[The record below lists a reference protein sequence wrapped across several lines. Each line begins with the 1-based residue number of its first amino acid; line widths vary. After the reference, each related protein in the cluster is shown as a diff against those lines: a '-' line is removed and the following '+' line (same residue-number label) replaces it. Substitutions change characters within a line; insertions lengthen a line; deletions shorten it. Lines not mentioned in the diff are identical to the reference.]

1 MLMRLISREVD
12 RGQLTTIKVSSNAPS
27 ISKLCYLDDVILF
40 SKAKMSELSTL
51 KIYLEKYCSWSGQ
64 KVNVEKSGFFPSK
77 GVSQQF
83 LNQIKARWGLNR
95 LPPNTK
101 YLGVPLF
108 FTSSRCK
115 DLQPVKERLENKLS
129 GWKSKNLS
137 WSGRATLIKSV
148 AQTIPAYH
156 MSTIQFPKALCE
168 QFDGVIRQFWWNPKS
183 REGNRKAHV

>member
-1 MLMRLISREVD
+1 
-12 RGQLTTIKVSSNAPS
+12 
-27 ISKLCYLDDVILF
+27 
-40 SKAKMSELSTL
+40 MSELSSL
-51 KIYLEKYCSWSGQ
+51 KICLEKYCSWSGQ

-83 LNQIKARWGLNR
+83 LNHIKACWGINR

-115 DLQPVKERLENKLS
+115 DLLPVKERLENKLS

-156 MSTIQFPKALCE
+156 MSTIQLHTKSFWEL
-168 QFDGVIRQFWWNPKS
+168 DGVIRRFWWNPKS
-183 REGNRKAHV
+183 REGQYLTPMAWSSLCWP